1 MVVNGKEIT
10 MSEEEYLYLKYNLM
24 ICKKTCFRLIKAYAD
39 YVYNN
44 DTETFEYEATEFLD
58 YVALT
63 NKEFADKYY
72 AILIGDNNENK

>member
-1 MVVNGKEIT
+1 
-10 MSEEEYLYLKYNLM
+10 M

-72 AILIGDNNENK
+72 AILIGDNNKNE